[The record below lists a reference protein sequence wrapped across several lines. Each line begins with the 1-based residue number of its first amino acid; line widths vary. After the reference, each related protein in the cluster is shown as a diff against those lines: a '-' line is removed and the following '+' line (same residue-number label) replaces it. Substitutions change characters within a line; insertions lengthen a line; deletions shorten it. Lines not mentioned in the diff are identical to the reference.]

1 MPKIPFKL
9 NTLDKAISVFA
20 PQKALKRAYARHTMS
35 LLGGGYN
42 GASKKRTFGKGWNS
56 TDGDADTTDLKDLP
70 TLRNRSRDL
79 YRNAPIAHGV
89 LDTSATNVVGAG
101 LMQSCDIDEDALGI
115 SEKEAETWET
125 NTQREFK
132 LWAESHDCDASRTS
146 NFYELQYIAYLTMLV
161 GGDILALFPY
171 IKRDDNPYGLT
182 VKLLEGDHLCNP
194 KDAKDTTHIAGGI
207 QVDKH
212 GAPHIYHILKSHPG
226 SAAKKKEWIKVRAY
240 GIHGRRNIIHMYKKT
255 RPGQKRGIPE
265 LAPIVESLKQLT
277 NYTEAELTAA
287 VVSGMFTVFIKQ
299 ENGDMGDGIVENGE
313 VQEDYEYALGNGAIV
328 GLAPG
333 ESIDSVNPGR
343 PNANFAPFEEA
354 IIRHIGA
361 SLQIPYEMILKHF
374 TSSYSASRAAMNEAW
389 KYFKVKR
396 ASMVDNFCD
405 PIYALWLDEAVSI
418 GRIDAAGYFDNPLVR
433 KAWRGSVWNG
443 PVPGQLNEVQET
455 KAAEKRIEL
464 NLSNTEREARQIN
477 GTDHRTNIKKNS
489 RTKKMVEKYL
499 PEDDIENKNKG
510 NKNA

>member
-1 MPKIPFKL
+1 MSAKSNFSL
-9 NTLDKAISVFA
+9 NMVDKAIAVFS
-20 PQKALKRAYARHTMS
+20 PQRALKRAYARHTMS
-35 LLGGGYN
+35 MLGGGYT

-56 TDGDADTTDLKDLP
+56 SEGDADTTDLKDLP

-89 LDTSATNVVGAG
+89 IDTSATNVIGAG
-101 LMQSCDIDEDALGI
+101 LMHSCDIDEELLGMG
-115 SEKEAETWET
+115 EDEAEKWEA
-125 NTQREFK
+125 NTQREFR
-132 LWAESHDCDASRTS
+132 LWSESHDCDATRTS
-146 NFYELQYIAYLTMLV
+146 NFYELQNIAYLTMLI
-161 GGDILALFPY
+161 GGDVLALFPY

-182 VKLLEGDHLCNP
+182 IKLLEGDHLCNP
-194 KDAKDTTHIAGGI
+194 KEAKDTTHIAGGV
-207 QVDKH
+207 QVDKN
-212 GAPHIYHILKSHPG
+212 GAPYIYHILKSHPG
-226 SAAKKKEWIKVRAY
+226 SSAKKKEWVKVRAY
-240 GIHGRRNIIHMYKKT
+240 GTHGRRNIIHLYKKT

-265 LAPIVESLKQLT
+265 LAPIIESLKQLT

-299 ENGDMGDGIVENGE
+299 ENGEMGDGIVVEGE

-333 ESIDSVNPGR
+333 EAIDSVNPGR

-361 SLQIPYEMILKHF
+361 ALQIPYEMILKHF

-405 PIYALWLDEAVSI
+405 PIYALWLDEAVAM
-418 GRIDAAGYFDNPLVR
+418 GRIDAPGYFDNPLVK

-455 KAAEKRIEL
+455 KAAISRIEA
-464 NLSNTEREARQIN
+464 NISNTEREAMQIN
-477 GTDHRTNIKKNS
+477 GTDHRTNIKKNR
-489 RTKKMVEKYL
+489 RTRKLVEKDL
-499 PEDDIENKNKG
+499 PKKKEGEE
-510 NKNA
+510 